1 MSASAAAVAA
11 AAVYIAAAAAV
22 AAAASSPYLLP
33 GTSRLF
39 VAAPVPSGSVGASDS
54 LRYAALDPIRPLLG
68 EVKLG
73 LLRRLPV
80 GPLLRILLL
89 SSLLVD

>member
-1 MSASAAAVAA
+1 MVASAAAVAA
-11 AAVYIAAAAAV
+11 AAVSIAAATAV
-22 AAAASSPYLLP
+22 TAAASSPYLLP

-68 EVKLG
+68 KVKLG